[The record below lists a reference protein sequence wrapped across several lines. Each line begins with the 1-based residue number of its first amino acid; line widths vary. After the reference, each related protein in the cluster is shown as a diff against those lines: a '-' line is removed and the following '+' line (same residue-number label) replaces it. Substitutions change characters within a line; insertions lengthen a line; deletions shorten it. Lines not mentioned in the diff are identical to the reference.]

1 VTEPLATKFAEYDAR
16 PSAVLVHNPVTAGAF
31 SEFHRIGDDDRLESE
46 LLFRGRPDPALYSAH
61 HDVLVRTIA
70 ARIDRVV
77 FLTDLIG
84 GDPFAAHLATNPN
97 QVFTRDSL
105 ITLPWAPGGFFCARL
120 KPPQRR
126 RESEVM
132 KAAVNRMGLREIVRL
147 PQDIFLEGG
156 DVIPF
161 AYGGRRC
168 LLVGYGPR
176 STPEAVDWLQA
187 SLLPEYADEL
197 IAIRLAPW
205 RMNLDG
211 GFVPVADDVV
221 VSDMQSVLGAQLIGS
236 GSRTCVDI
244 WEMLRDLKMHVIDTT
259 PRESVYAQSCN
270 CLCLGEREIVCYD
283 LAPRVAALLDQ
294 HGIRS
299 HRIPGTELIKGRGG
313 PRCMTRPIYLRQT

>member
-1 VTEPLATKFAEYDAR
+1 VTEPLATKVAEYDAR
-16 PSAVLVHNPVTAGAF
+16 PAAVLVHNPVTAGAF
-31 SEFHRIGDDDRLESE
+31 SAFDRIGDDDRLESE
-46 LLFRGRPDPALYSAH
+46 LLFRSRPDPALYSAH

-84 GDPFAAHLATNPN
+84 GDPLATRLSTNPN

-105 ITLPWAPGGFFCARL
+105 ITLPWMPDGFFCARL
-120 KPPQRR
+120 KPQLRR
-126 RESEVM
+126 SESEIT
-132 KAAVNRMGLREIVRL
+132 KSAAERMGLREIVRL

-161 AYGGRRC
+161 TYSGRRC

-187 SLLPEYADEL
+187 SFLPEYADEL

-221 VSDMQSVLGAQLIGS
+221 VSDTQSVLGAQLIGS

-259 PRESVYAQSCN
+259 PHESVYAQSCN
-270 CLCLGEREIVCYD
+270 CLCLGQREIVCYD

-294 HGIRS
+294 HDIRS
-299 HRIPGTELIKGRGG
+299 HRIPGAELIKGRGG
-313 PRCMTRPIYLRQT
+313 PRCMTRPIYLGQ